1 MTWDPTKVDA
11 RIINDLVITNA
22 TLEGLNEPLILTTS
36 TVVKAH
42 SIVNDATV
50 CVDVN
55 ITFVVISA
63 AKFNAHTDRNSFTNI
78 VGGTPDSSTIRMD
91 MLAVIISVVDD
102 NTRARRAGVWLRR
115 TVSENISGVDGQT
128 LEVSRN
134 HLSGRSFLLGGACR
148 AANVCLESELVTRM
162 NNIVGIVSIKKIRV
176 KLADTRETVIDH
188 PVTPAVIFFA
198 VASLRP
204 PPPNRVDKH
213 STKGSGVRRDV
224 GFGAEK
230 MIEVIRR
237 RSWENQLSVH
247 ISDSTKHRR
256 AVTEN
261 MGSGIAVV
269 RAEPAPKVGPVSASI
284 SEHHVVGKSNNVE
297 PCIGRDPGRGPS
309 LIAEKVGCVC
319 R

>member
-1 MTWDPTKVDA
+1 
-11 RIINDLVITNA
+11 
-22 TLEGLNEPLILTTS
+22 
-36 TVVKAH
+36 
-42 SIVNDATV
+42 
-50 CVDVN
+50 
-55 ITFVVISA
+55 
-63 AKFNAHTDRNSFTNI
+63 
-78 VGGTPDSSTIRMD
+78 
-91 MLAVIISVVDD
+91 
-102 NTRARRAGVWLRR
+102 
-115 TVSENISGVDGQT
+115 
-128 LEVSRN
+128 
-134 HLSGRSFLLGGACR
+134 
-148 AANVCLESELVTRM
+148 
-162 NNIVGIVSIKKIRV
+162 
-176 KLADTRETVIDH
+176 
-188 PVTPAVIFFA
+188 

-224 GFGAEK
+224 GLGAEK

-269 RAEPAPKVGPVSASI
+269 RTEPAPKVGPVSASI

-309 LIAEKVGCVC
+309 LIAEKVGCIC